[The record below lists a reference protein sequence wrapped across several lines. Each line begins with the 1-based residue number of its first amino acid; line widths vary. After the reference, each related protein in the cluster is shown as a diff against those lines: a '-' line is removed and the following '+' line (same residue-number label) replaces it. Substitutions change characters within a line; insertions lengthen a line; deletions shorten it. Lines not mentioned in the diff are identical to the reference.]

1 MEFHK
6 SAPLSLNRTSQK
18 SKAFV
23 HVLCVCVLCV
33 FVVGFWGFTFCRQ
46 TLYGMFGWRQAIR
59 FSSPNNND
67 NNNLLICR
75 QQPVAITSTK
85 NHYGQQ
91 PKMPFALQ
99 THEKVEAKVAQLS
112 LQRKKK
118 ITLAMTNLLFF
129 TSFSSLMY
137 LHSEHWH
144 RVNFCAIQISVSG
157 FFSTLF
163 FLPAIFGTEI
173 GAEITETFFLS

>member
-1 MEFHK
+1 MFYYVYTYRSMEFHK

-118 ITLAMTNLLFF
+118 LRWQWRIFY
-129 TSFSSLMY
+129 FS
-137 LHSEHWH
+137 LHSHLSCICIL
-144 RVNFCAIQISVSG
+144 NIGIG
-157 FFSTLF
+157 L
-163 FLPAIFGTEI
+163 IFVP
-173 GAEITETFFLS
+173 SR